1 MPDHRGSLAKRLRE
15 RRRLFAAWTSLG
27 HPSIAEIFAEP
38 PVDFI
43 SLDLEHSTIS
53 QEQAQRLIAASQA
66 GGVPCLVRAASHN
79 GEQIRR
85 VLDSGADGI
94 ILPNVTTRAQV
105 DQLVQWAKYP
115 PAGSRGYGVARAQ
128 GYGMRFAGYT
138 ATWNARCVLMV
149 QIESMAAV
157 EAIDTL
163 VMNPH
168 VQGVMVGPYDLSG
181 SLNIPGR
188 LTDRRVRQAC
198 ARVIAACRR
207 RGKACGIQLTDPAPR
222 TVADAFRSG
231 YTFVVLGSDVFILW
245 KWIERMGP
253 LIRRARRSGSS
264 NGA

>member
-1 MPDHRGSLAKRLRE
+1 MSASLAKRLRK
-15 RRRLFAAWTSLG
+15 RQRLFGAWSSLG
-27 HPSIAEIFAEP
+27 HPSIAEIFAAA
-38 PVDFI
+38 PVDFLG
-43 SLDLEHSTIS
+43 LDLEHSTIS

-66 GGVPCLVRAASHN
+66 GGVPCLVRVASHN

-85 VLDSGADGI
+85 VLDSGADGVI
-94 ILPNVTTRAQV
+94 FPNVTTAEQI

-115 PAGSRGYGVARAQ
+115 PAGARGYGVARAH
-128 GYGMRFAGYT
+128 GYGRRFAGYVS
-138 ATWNARCVLMV
+138 TWNARCVLMV
-149 QIESMAAV
+149 QIESIVAV

-163 VMNPH
+163 LAHPH
-168 VQGVMVGPYDLSG
+168 VDGVMIGPYDLSG
-181 SLNIPGR
+181 SLGIPGR
-188 LTDRRVRQAC
+188 LTDRRVRKAC
-198 ARVIAACRR
+198 ARVITACRR
-207 RGKACGIQLTDPAPR
+207 RHKACGIQVTDPTPR